1 MQPDGPPLMSFLEP
15 GLQGQQLGLVLRGWG
30 SRGSEGAGKGEEGL
44 RGLGALWHTCSS
56 LICSHETGMS
66 ADQLALQGDVY
77 TFANF

>member
-44 RGLGALWHTCSS
+44 RGLGFSRVTFSPCL
-56 LICSHETGMS
+56 L
-66 ADQLALQGDVY
+66 LFLQFS
-77 TFANF
+77 T